1 MSPLL
6 PIGADAMQLLS
17 GLSGCDQ
24 LHKAAHEHKKEAG
37 HKDLL
42 YEEQEP
48 WDCTLIP

>member
-17 GLSGCDQ
+17 GLSGSDQ

-37 HKDLL
+37 HK
-42 YEEQEP
+42 EQEP